1 MNDFEVLSR
10 DAESDET
17 ETTEKLKLDVC
28 SKFESLRS
36 ELFELNDSVNYAK
49 DEITVAF
56 KKFDAA
62 KIYVDRLI
70 AENSK
75 LAKALDEARRVREE
89 SVSGDRAVE
98 RELRREIAD
107 AQRFAE
113 RFRTAL
119 DAALNDVAIWKRAA
133 FWFGVS
139 SVIAVV
145 VAVAAAF

>member
-107 AQRFAE
+107 AQRFP
-113 RFRTAL
+113 
-119 DAALNDVAIWKRAA
+119 IA
-133 FWFGVS
+133 FVRRS
-139 SVIAVV
+139 TRR
-145 VAVAAAF
+145 